1 MTDDDT
7 KCPDCGGLYAL
18 MGGRIHRCSMALRDA
33 IAQVPA
39 SPRKR
44 AKAAAFDR
52 EAYHRAYMRE
62 YMRKRRATGKA

>member
-1 MTDDDT
+1 MSL
-7 KCPDCGGLYAL
+7 KLPNEPEAEAQPPKPDLE
-18 MGGRIHRCSMALRDA
+18 SP
-33 IAQVPA
+33 QVPA

-52 EAYHRAYMRE
+52 EAYHRDYMRE